1 MKTLL
6 QDRSRPAGGYRD
18 AGAGGGGS
26 RRERRCRG
34 DLAVTESDKHL
45 QSEAKGKK
53 LANLFLFG
61 RAIYS
66 TEGQRMWPTLG
77 GDDEQATSS
86 EKFIAKR
93 AWCEE
98 WDGTGNHPGK
108 KSGLNIIS
116 ITCRENKCEKHAY

>member
-1 MKTLL
+1 M
-6 QDRSRPAGGYRD
+6 QEGVDRGRNGVAEVIWRLPKVINIYKVRQ
-18 AGAGGGGS
+18 
-26 RRERRCRG
+26 RG
-34 DLAVTESDKHL
+34 KN
-45 QSEAKGKK
+45 

-61 RAIYS
+61 GAIYS

-98 WDGTGNHPGK
+98 GDGTGNHPGK

-116 ITCRENKCEKHAY
+116 ITCRENMCEKHAY